1 MRRFQLAESSQP
13 LYEAGS
19 AINPCYKLSH
29 GESSSLPTVGDRPPQ
44 SRAADPGG
52 APGSTPRPPA
62 GDKGQRGGFTRRP
75 PFCWRR
81 VEFSLW
87 IFIQR
92 KIFTFTDNLNNQYCF
107 YSPCW
112 SHAPGFHL
120 ACSKESTWKAKRL
133 TSPFSRGHF
142 RQWKHSG
149 CEWKAPQKEPKSPG
163 WVWAEAQKEKL
174 NTAWEGAPV
183 SMTLTPASFRLF

>member
-1 MRRFQLAESSQP
+1 MRQALLLTRVINWAMESQAACPRSVTGHRR
-13 LYEAGS
+13 AGLQT
-19 AINPCYKLSH
+19 PEELL
-29 GESSSLPTVGDRPPQ
+29 GPPRDRPP
-44 SRAADPGG
+44 
-52 APGSTPRPPA
+52 
-62 GDKGQRGGFTRRP
+62 GDKGQPRGFTRRP

-92 KIFTFTDNLNNQYCF
+92 KFFTFTDNLNNQYCF

-174 NTAWEGAPV
+174 NTAREGAPV